1 MSNLANSSTRAPRQT
16 DVDRR
21 YATFLE
27 QLSVKGRA
35 AIQKHDELCAA
46 DTVQGQGELWKRL
59 AGGLARLAD
68 YQTEIVGQ
76 QVVKF
81 YIADG
86 KYRQQV
92 FALED
97 TRQGSIIVYLPDV
110 IALAIAQKI
119 LAGTPVAHHYKIVG
133 GDIQL
138 NLEPLDAETRDLT
151 ACKAMVGWGRHA
163 LRVDLNTLSK
173 EKQVRA
179 VEKMCELAAEKWAAA
194 SQATPA

>member
-1 MSNLANSSTRAPRQT
+1 MPHLANSSTRALRQS

-21 YATFLE
+21 YAVFLG
-27 QLSVKGRA
+27 QLSIKGRV

-46 DTVQGQGELWKRL
+46 DAALGQGELWKRL

-68 YQTEIVGQ
+68 YQTESLGQ

-97 TRQGSIIVYLPDV
+97 TRQGTIAVYLPDV
-110 IALAIAQKI
+110 VALAIAQKI
-119 LAGTPVAHHYKIVG
+119 LAGTPIAGCFKVIG
-133 GDIQL
+133 GDVEL
-138 NLEPLDAETRDLT
+138 HLAPLDAETRDLT
-151 ACKAMVGWGRHA
+151 AFKAMVGWGRHA
-163 LRVDLNTLSK
+163 LRADLNTFAK

-179 VEKMCELAAEKWAAA
+179 VERMCELAAEKWAAVP
-194 SQATPA
+194 QATPA